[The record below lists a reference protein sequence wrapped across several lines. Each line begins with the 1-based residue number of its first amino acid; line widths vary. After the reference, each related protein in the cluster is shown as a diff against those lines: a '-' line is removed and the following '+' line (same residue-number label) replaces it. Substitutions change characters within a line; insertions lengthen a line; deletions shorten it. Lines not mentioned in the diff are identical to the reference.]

1 MSTRAQVRAPLNRD
15 RVIDAAITIAD
26 AEGVEAVTMRRL
38 AEELGVHPTSMYN
51 HIATKDAILDG
62 IAEALIAEA
71 HVPTPVDS
79 WADWVRAFAAGI
91 RSVARAHPG
100 AFLVLTQRAAVG
112 PTASEVTEAGLDAF
126 RRAGFSPLAAGQAV
140 SGTSLALLGIA
151 LNECP
156 PTAAL
161 TDAHLKDL
169 SPQEFPR
176 INETVAADVDQ
187 EGVWTLMVEAL
198 VTGLAASLG
207 APKPT
212 SRRRLR
218 Q

>member
-1 MSTRAQVRAPLNRD
+1 VRPPLNRD
-15 RVIDAAITIAD
+15 RVIEAAIRVAD
-26 AEGVEAVTMRRL
+26 AEGVDAVTMRRL

-71 HVPTPVDS
+71 RMPTPVDS
-79 WADWVRAFAAGI
+79 WADWVRAFAVGI
-91 RSVARAHPG
+91 RNVARSHPG

-112 PTASEVTEAGLDAF
+112 PTATEVTEAGLDAF
-126 RRAGFSPLAAGQAV
+126 RRAGFSPRAAGQAV

-161 TDAHLKDL
+161 TDAHLTAL
-169 SPQEFPR
+169 SPEQFPR
-176 INETVAADVDQ
+176 ISEAAAAGADQ
-187 EGVWTLMVEAL
+187 DGVWTLMVDAL
-198 VTGLAASLG
+198 IIGLAASS
-207 APKPT
+207 AASKPS
-212 SRRRLR
+212 SRRRMR